1 MSKIAKPTDYLKS
14 VGIDIFLQGHNS
26 YKLASTG
33 YMDLTVETWQEGKNT
48 MVSMCHYGE
57 QNGDLMADPDVLFKL
72 EQEIITYREI
82 QMAYTRYYSED
93 HAEIKDFME
102 NTWVSNLIMQGHKVI
117 KKEVND
123 IEYQLDDQGEMVE
136 VTAQ

>member
-1 MSKIAKPTDYLKS
+1 LKPTEYLKS

-57 QNGDLMADPDVLFKL
+57 QNGDLMADPDILFKV

-82 QMAYTRYYSED
+82 QMAYTAYYSED

-102 NTWVSNLIMQGHKVI
+102 NTWVDNLIQQGHKVYE
-117 KKEVND
+117 KD
-123 IEYQLDDQGEMVE
+123 IETQ
-136 VTAQ
+136 